1 MFGNLNPSALVF
13 TEQYNNTIGRKSHA
27 FKPVYSHAF
36 NHHSKHSPEWLNKT
50 VLISKCYTFKSEII
64 MYK

>member
-50 VLISKCYTFKSEII
+50 VLHFKMLHIQELNH
-64 MYK
+64 YV